1 MDIQKKGK
9 PMPWV
14 RGNTLPLAVPL
25 VLVTRNGQE
34 EIRTDY
40 IPPEGSELHVRMK
53 NAYNK
58 ATEYPYTMDGNKV
71 CFEDPGTLA
80 VGTYGIEIKIKE
92 PNSNRRT
99 FQCCEVQIMESSD
112 FLGDMPDGT
121 ILMPE
126 AIYIQGLKGDKG
138 DPFRYEDFTPEQLE
152 ELRGP
157 AGPPGTTDY
166 NELENKPHI
175 PSTLAE
181 MTEDST
187 HQTVSEAQ
195 KQSWTDK
202 LDTITE
208 EQLNEI
214 FD

>member
-34 EIRTDY
+34 ETRTDY

-80 VGTYGIEIKIKE
+80 VGVYGIEIKVKE

-126 AIYIQGLKGDKG
+126 AIYIQGL
-138 DPFRYEDFTPEQLE
+138 
-152 ELRGP
+152 RGP

-166 NELENKPHI
+166 NNLENKPHI

-181 MTEDST
+181 MAEDST

-195 KQSWTDK
+195 KQLWTSK